1 MKKLI
6 FTGFV
11 ILYILFSPYLFA
23 QNKDSLSLLRSQIE
37 PKEKGMVDPVNTFWD
52 ELNSLRDK
60 TPDQLSADDVRNIE
74 SKIVYLEAENKRLD
88 IIMTSITELNPFFK
102 EYLPQYIVEDEEMQI
117 RLVNQL
123 RMYIGLNESAMNRLK
138 SDIRSGRIQIR
149 VIQKPLTEAD
159 MEEDEPERALIG
171 IYLDQY
177 KIVGSQTLVNALG
190 EDLYNKLLAD
200 ADRFK
205 IKSGSGPLYKEP
217 KFATTD
223 FSLGGGNLAIN
234 IQSDTALIKIG
245 ANVNIGYDIL
255 NMPFWYGAVWNVS
268 GFFKPD
274 DDQYYMVGTLIPF
287 RPGDSEVDLVGP
299 LQLKSRKLN
308 GTYGI
313 TAEFG
318 KRLFD
323 VILKEDEWEETSR
336 LHVSIGGNFSYS
348 DLKSRGD
355 EVLVD
360 MYGVKLDGLNN
371 SSFYYIGSHYIGFVG
386 LEAPTLLKGLRLD
399 LGYGA
404 FAVHNSVID
413 KDGES
418 IKKLRKTTISDIYS
432 KLTYT
437 HEGVTEY
444 TVSAQYF
451 NESLMLSGVLKLF
464 PWLGL
469 EVKYS
474 RLVGRDPDPWEY
486 RDYVTVSPRFSFSF

>member
-1 MKKLI
+1 MKKII

-11 ILYILFSPYLFA
+11 ILYILFSFSLYA
-23 QNKDSLSLLRSQIE
+23 QRKDSLNLVRSQID
-37 PKEKGMVDPVNTFWD
+37 PKEKGAVDPVNSFWD

-60 TPDQLSADDVRNIE
+60 TPDQLSADDIRSIE
-74 SKIVYLEAENKRLD
+74 TKIVYLEAENKRLD
-88 IIMTSITELNPFFK
+88 IILGSITELNPFFK

-123 RMYIGLNESAMNRLK
+123 RMYLGLNESAMNKMK
-138 SDIRSGRIQIR
+138 SDIRNGRIQIR

-159 MEEDEPERALIG
+159 MEENEPERALIG

-200 ADRFK
+200 VDRFK

-223 FSLGGGNLAIN
+223 FSLSGGNLTMN
-234 IQSDTALIKIG
+234 LQSDTALIKIG
-245 ANVNIGYDIL
+245 ANVAIGYDVL
-255 NMPFWYGAVWNVS
+255 NLPFWYGSVWNVS
-268 GFFKPD
+268 AFYKPD
-274 DDQYYMVGTLIPF
+274 PDQYYMVGTLIPF

-313 TAEFG
+313 SAEFG

-323 VILKEDEWEETSR
+323 LTLKEDEWEETNKLR
-336 LHVSIGGNFSYS
+336 VHIGGSFSYS

-360 MYGVKLDGLNN
+360 RYSMKLDGMNN
-371 SSFYYIGSHYIGFVG
+371 NSFYYIGAHYIGFVG
-386 LEAPTLLKGLRLD
+386 LEAPAMLEGLRID
-399 LGYGA
+399 IGYGA
-404 FAVHNSVID
+404 FSVHNAAID
-413 KDGES
+413 KDGET
-418 IKKLRKTTISDIYS
+418 IKKLKKFTISDLYS
-432 KLTYT
+432 KVTYT
-437 HEGVTEY
+437 HSGVTNY

-451 NESLMLSGVLKLF
+451 NQSVMLTGILKIF
-464 PWLGL
+464 SWLGL

-474 RLVGRDPDPWEY
+474 RLLDRDPDPWEHK
-486 RDYVTVSPRFSFSF
+486 DYVTVSPRFSFSF